1 MNTYG
6 QFLHESQVYNGNK
19 VESLNVEN
27 TSLQEYQFFFIGTE
41 HVTFWKCKK
50 RKTKEVMK
58 QFASRIQTYV
68 VLPTRNGNVQKY
80 VQWY

>member
-27 TSLQEYQFFFIGTE
+27 TSL
-41 HVTFWKCKK
+41 
-50 RKTKEVMK
+50 
-58 QFASRIQTYV
+58 
-68 VLPTRNGNVQKY
+68 
-80 VQWY
+80 

>member
-1 MNTYG
+1 MLKT
-6 QFLHESQVYNGNK
+6 QVYS
-19 VESLNVEN
+19 EH
-27 TSLQEYQFFFIGTE
+27 QFFFIGTE

-50 RKTKEVMK
+50 RKTKDVMK
-58 QFASRIQTYV
+58 QIASRIQTYV